1 MAEDRIAVAQQVAGK
16 FGKGKGLPQLLDYP
30 FRGCVGGHIEVENA
44 ALVIGQNE
52 KHVKNL
58 EADRGDGEEIDG
70 DQLLDMILEEGAPSL
85 RRRFMAVHD
94 VFADAALSDVD
105 AEFEQF
111 AMDAGLHPSWD
122 SPGTSCGLDVGPHAK

>member
-70 DQLLDMILEEGAPSL
+70 DKLLDMILEEGAQSL
-85 RRRFMAVHD
+85 RRRFLEVYDLLAEVALRE
-94 VFADAALSDVD
+94 FDA
-105 AEFEQF
+105 
-111 AMDAGLHPSWD
+111 
-122 SPGTSCGLDVGPHAK
+122 

>member
-70 DQLLDMILEEGAPSL
+70 DTGQALGNFPQAFTHVGYIG
-85 RRRFMAVHD
+85 
-94 VFADAALSDVD
+94 AALSLMQRDKG
-105 AEFEQF
+105 EQQLGHREES
-111 AMDAGLHPSWD
+111 ASPQPSHPKQE
-122 SPGTSCGLDVGPHAK
+122 A